1 MQKLSED
8 IHVASSDQ
16 EIFGRMNR
24 NKNTYEFEKRCQRL
38 AKGQAMGLVISSL
51 KGPEKP
57 QPFPKNSLQLIWP
70 QRKLGVQKETQLII
84 EKAKNPKGDM
94 WLNTVRVDEKILSL
108 DPHKIVD
115 LSPNISSFTNRNSFT
130 N

>member
-1 MQKLSED
+1 
-8 IHVASSDQ
+8 
-16 EIFGRMNR
+16 
-24 NKNTYEFEKRCQRL
+24 
-38 AKGQAMGLVISSL
+38 MGLVISSL

-70 QRKLGVQKETQLII
+70 QRKLGVQKETELII

-94 WLNTVRVDEKILSL
+94 WVNTVRVDEKILSL

-115 LSPNISSFTNRNSFT
+115 LSPNNSSYTNRSSFTNKSQ
-130 N
+130 